1 MKRSRTGMPARQA
14 YPSDLT
20 DEQWAL
26 VQDLVP
32 APALDAAYVIYAR
45 REIVNAMLYVLRS
58 GCPWR
63 LLPHDLPKWETVYD
77 YFCQWQQ
84 AGIWDEIMRRLR
96 MQMRTKHGRDP
107 EPSAAIIDSQSIK
120 TSAVRGPE
128 KGYDVGKKLR
138 GRKRHLLVDT
148 QGNLLAVKVT
158 GAQCSD
164 AAGGHALLLPLKERL
179 PRLALLWGD
188 SHYGGQFRLWVKVH
202 VGWLVQTVKGIK
214 EPKRGLLGSEGEE
227 MEWDKL
233 FPKGFRPLPKRWII
247 ERSIAWITRW
257 RRLCRDHEG
266 LPRTSEAFIKLSAIR
281 RWLTRLAPPFPA

>member
-1 MKRSRTGMPARQA
+1 MQPSRPA

-26 VQDLVP
+26 VQDLIP
-32 APALDAAYVIYAR
+32 APAPDAPHLIHER
-45 REIVNAMLYVLRS
+45 REILNALLYVLRS

-63 LLPHDLPKWETVYD
+63 LLPHDFPAWQTVYD

-84 AGIWDEIMRRLR
+84 AGILDEVLVRLR
-96 MQMRTKHGRDP
+96 MQMRRRQGRDP

-128 KGYDVGKKLR
+128 KGYDAGKKIR

-148 QGNLLAVKVT
+148 QGHLLAVKVT
-158 GAQCSD
+158 AAHCSD
-164 AAGGHALLLPLKERL
+164 GQGGSALLLPLKGLL
-179 PRLALLWGD
+179 PRLRLIWGD
-188 SHYGGQFRLWVKVH
+188 SHYGGQFRIWVKVH
-202 VGWLVQTVKGIK
+202 LGWLLQTVKGLK
-214 EPKRGLLGSEGEE
+214 EPKRGLLVPQGQEV
-227 MEWDKL
+227 EWDKL
-233 FPKGFRPLPKRWII
+233 FPKGFLPLPKRWIV
-247 ERSIAWITRW
+247 ERSIAWIVRW

-281 RWLTRLAPPFPA
+281 RMLTHLAPPFAA